1 MELNNDLRHII
12 NSRNEII
19 ELIQKENRI
28 LIENNLKYTNIIS
41 NLDKDVIK
49 LEDNYTL
56 LSKQYSKLINDYKNE
71 INYTKTLDKAN
82 NKILDNNDSLKST
95 ICDLKDNIEI
105 LESNNLDLKNDI
117 KNLEANIKSIYSER
131 DNQTISYQENIS
143 DLSMK
148 YESLKSGLE
157 CSICASNYNNVIID
171 SCGHMCC
178 CDKCIHVIIN
188 DHNLN
193 KCPICSNPIQSWK
206 KVYLPF

>member
-1 MELNNDLRHII
+1 MNNDLRHII
-12 NSRNEII
+12 NSRNEIV

-49 LEDNYTL
+49 QKIIIHYY
-56 LSKQYSKLINDYKNE
+56 KQYSKLINDYKNE